1 MLIKTVHC
9 LFRALTILTPHNHTN
24 KATIIVVFIITTVH
38 NTFSVLSTDI
48 YIIKRFSY
56 LY

>member
-9 LFRALTILTPHNHTN
+9 LLRVLTILTPHNHTN

-48 YIIKRFSY
+48 CIIERFSY

>member
-9 LFRALTILTPHNHTN
+9 LFRAQTILTHHNHTN